1 MLSDTDKSQME
12 ETLRSEV
19 GDVRN
24 TRIVCR
30 RGEAWLPQNLAL
42 ANVAAARSIVVV
54 GAGDDAATVKVLL
67 AGALSPPTHPMRTS
81 WPRSAMLR
89 PRPL

>member
-1 MLSDTDKSQME
+1 MVEPRPAIVRELIIANLSRKHAAIVVLSDTDKSEME

-30 RGEAWLPQNLAL
+30 RGEPWLPQNLTL
-42 ANVAAARSIVVV
+42 ANVAAASSIVVV
-54 GAGDDAATVKVLL
+54 GPGT
-67 AGALSPPTHPMRTS
+67 MR
-81 WPRSAMLR
+81 R
-89 PRPL
+89 P

>member
-1 MLSDTDKSQME
+1 ME

-19 GDVRN
+19 GDLRN

-30 RGEAWLPQNLAL
+30 RGEPWLPQNLAL
-42 ANVAAARSIVVV
+42 ADVAAARSIVVV

-67 AGALSPPTHPMRTS
+67 AVRSVASDSSDAHIVAEVGDAATATS
-81 WPRSAMLR
+81 LKACSANVS
-89 PRPL
+89 